1 MSANKQE
8 EENKVVCLYQFIRE
22 LNKLKQKIVVNVSEY
37 GSCLHIALFQVD
49 PENIHVYAR
58 DRVETDEA
66 EESSN
71 VLLSVHKPEFQPCP
85 KPNAIFADCWLL
97 DGWDSYRKPAS
108 VHKFLELPKSEED
121 AELSE
126 EENREYFEDDP
137 ARVKAYQAWCE
148 QRNTWVHEQEI
159 CAKTREL
166 FTDLYHVITA
176 LRREPETLEFIVAD
190 GFICD
195 TENPDINHPVLTR
208 RVNIRLEAEENTI
221 YIDDSSVESQMYT
234 DIFQVMPGIDLCSIN
249 HLRDKLSENDYHP
262 LDHIET
268 PEFFK
273 SLIHQLSSNSVYAEE
288 SVPKDWSARNR
299 LLLYRNPCYIL
310 RKRMDGTLKAIE
322 QIIENVEDTGEVP
335 APIHDIVCGGKVD
348 IPEDIVEL
356 SVEEQLAS
364 VGGESV
370 DILLSKEANRE
381 QLEIARRIEQYNA
394 VLVQGPPGTGKT
406 HTIANLLGHFLAQGK
421 SVLVTS
427 HTQKAL
433 SVLKEK
439 VAPGLQNLCVS
450 MLDDSHTDMQRS
462 IDGITDYM
470 SSHTSYEVKKEMEEL
485 GLERK
490 QVIDELAE
498 TRKKLFA
505 MIHQEYSCITYNG
518 ESVSPAKA
526 ATFVQAHSEE
536 LSYIPGIV
544 RPYEPLPLTFGEL
557 MELYRTNEEISADDE
572 TELGHDLPEPSQLL
586 SPDDFEQKQ
595 AILTEAQN
603 QLKQIETSTGWS
615 IRNYTS
621 HQKIDIQMD
630 SSDVHI
636 PYPAKDVVKQL
647 RDYTASFEPI
657 EEWMKYAAVDGKKGG
672 SFRNNW
678 MRLIDQ
684 ITKTCSAA
692 EALAEQ
698 KFGKT
703 IQILTD
709 NQDLVP
715 AIQKLKQKYEQ
726 KGKIGMLDLLFNKSL
741 EIALNGVSI
750 NDRKPE
756 NAEDCALVLA
766 WIETE
771 SMRKQCAAYWDE
783 LMGRHGV
790 CSFTDLDPYE
800 PERIA
805 QNHIPVITRYLE
817 WYGQEYAKL
826 EQYVSD
832 LLIPADIL
840 FQQNTMD
847 SDITATEK
855 ILHAVHHSIPYLCNV
870 CDAVAAICSA
880 SADCE
885 QSIRALQSGQR
896 LASDIC
902 QRAATAMQHGDTVA
916 YRDAFAALES
926 TYAKYASQR
935 TRSAYLKRL
944 QPVAPQWADAIRDRV
959 GIHGSSTV
967 PSNIEDAWKW
977 KQYAAIVADI
987 IAEPFDE
994 LQSKSLSLSKRY
1006 RETTA
1011 QYAEKCAWYHLLRR
1025 TEHDLDLKMALQG
1038 WVIAVRKIGKGTG
1051 KNAPVYRARAREQMA
1066 KCQTAVP
1073 AWIMPINKA
1082 LETLNPRKNQF
1093 DIVIIDEASQ
1103 ADISSLAILYMGK
1116 KLIIVGDDKQVSPMA
1131 VGVNVDQVKN
1141 LQQMYLDGKIPNSFV
1156 FDPKTSIYD
1165 VAKTVFQPLML
1176 REHFRCVPEIIGFS
1190 NWLSYDFKIK
1200 PLRDDSNSV
1209 LLPAVV
1215 NYRVKNGHRTGK
1227 SNRNEAKAVV
1237 ALMQACIEQPE
1248 YKGKTFGVISL
1259 LGDEQVKLLQAEIDR
1274 NIDAKICAERRILCG
1289 NSSNFQGD
1297 ERDVIFLSVVDC
1309 ANGEG
1314 PVSKQG
1320 SGIEDATKKRYN
1332 VAASR
1337 AKDQLWVV
1345 DSLDPDTDLKP
1356 GDIRKSLIQYSIDPS
1371 FVNSQME
1378 QIEQLAESP
1387 FEESVAKDLV
1397 ARGYHLVQQWKV
1409 GTYRLDLVAVCGKK
1423 TVAIECDGERWHSGE
1438 AKIREDMERQTIL
1451 ERLGWRFIRIRGS
1464 EFYRDPEQTM
1474 QRVVEELT
1482 AFEIEPEETQG
1493 VLPKTRN
1500 TELLQRVK
1508 TRAHAILEE
1517 QEKRDFV
1524 DIETICAAL
1533 NA

>member
-1 MSANKQE
+1 M
-8 EENKVVCLYQFIRE
+8 
-22 LNKLKQKIVVNVSEY
+22 
-37 GSCLHIALFQVD
+37 
-49 PENIHVYAR
+49 
-58 DRVETDEA
+58 
-66 EESSN
+66 
-71 VLLSVHKPEFQPCP
+71 
-85 KPNAIFADCWLL
+85 
-97 DGWDSYRKPAS
+97 
-108 VHKFLELPKSEED
+108 
-121 AELSE
+121 
-126 EENREYFEDDP
+126 
-137 ARVKAYQAWCE
+137 
-148 QRNTWVHEQEI
+148 
-159 CAKTREL
+159 
-166 FTDLYHVITA
+166 
-176 LRREPETLEFIVAD
+176 
-190 GFICD
+190 
-195 TENPDINHPVLTR
+195 
-208 RVNIRLEAEENTI
+208 
-221 YIDDSSVESQMYT
+221 
-234 DIFQVMPGIDLCSIN
+234 
-249 HLRDKLSENDYHP
+249 
-262 LDHIET
+262 
-268 PEFFK
+268 
-273 SLIHQLSSNSVYAEE
+273 
-288 SVPKDWSARNR
+288 
-299 LLLYRNPCYIL
+299 
-310 RKRMDGTLKAIE
+310 
-322 QIIENVEDTGEVP
+322 
-335 APIHDIVCGGKVD
+335 
-348 IPEDIVEL
+348 
-356 SVEEQLAS
+356 
-364 VGGESV
+364 
-370 DILLSKEANRE
+370 
-381 QLEIARRIEQYNA
+381 
-394 VLVQGPPGTGKT
+394 VQGPPGTGKT

-715 AIQKLKQKYEQ
+715 ALQKLKQKYEQ